1 MLTEYTKGILDHQLV
16 QEADIQSAAF
26 SIDSGPT
33 GAGILVGDFGAFP
46 AALLAAVEDGEATR
60 SSYRG
65 IDVFIIPRYYD
76 LYLAMPDSR
85 TLVLAMGK
93 EEVSQRLVEE
103 TLDLRLDGPVHRKGQ
118 SLLSAMLTA
127 IGPAHFLFARRL
139 TQDESQELVFF
150 AGGGTLNRDASVDLV
165 MYFEWVDEEVARRL
179 ESTLPDFPLYG
190 YRSGEHYPFTEI
202 ERNGAVIVAE
212 AESVLDQDV
221 EGILLGN

>member
-1 MLTEYTKGILDHQLV
+1 MLTEYTKGILDDQLV
-16 QEADIQSAAF
+16 HEADIQSAAF
-26 SIDSGPT
+26 SIDSGRT

-46 AALLAAVEDGEATR
+46 AALLAAVQDGEATS

-76 LYLAMPDSR
+76 LYMAMPDSR
-85 TLVLAMGK
+85 TLVMAMGK
-93 EEVSQRLVEE
+93 EDVSQGLLEE
-103 TLDLRLDGPVHRKGQ
+103 TLDLRLDGPVPRKEK

-127 IGPAHFLFARRL
+127 VGPAHFLFARRL
-139 TQDESQELVFF
+139 TQDESQELVLFS
-150 AGGGTLNRDASVDLV
+150 GGGTLNRDETVDLV
-165 MYFEWVDEEVARRL
+165 MYLEWVNEEEAQKV

-202 ERNGAVIVAE
+202 ERNGSVIVAR
-212 AESVLDQDV
+212 AESVLDRDV